1 MTALSNNKL
10 DEAGL
15 VKRMAL
21 MATEETPNGVRSFLQ
36 ADVTALVA
44 RVRAAEGQLALFNST
59 LDEAGAP
66 EYGSLLETG
75 EPSDFTPDARVTAL
89 GIQRDF
95 SGRKLVAAEARLTW
109 ALASVDSLKHFITR
123 MEEGPHAVTVISQE
137 RHDLTHENV
146 GCETCRLIRELREF
160 VK

>member
-1 MTALSNNKL
+1 MTIRTSRVQRDFEVVLVRLRSVERALTKRAETA
-10 DEAGL
+10 EA
-15 VKRMAL
+15 R
-21 MATEETPNGVRSFLQ
+21 
-36 ADVTALVA
+36 
-44 RVRAAEGQLALFNST
+44 LALFNST

-75 EPSDFTPDARVTAL
+75 EPSNFTPDARVTAL

-95 SGRKLVAAEARLTW
+95 SGRKLVAAEAKLKW
-109 ALASVDSLKHFITR
+109 ALASVESLKHFITR
-123 MEEGPHAVTVISQE
+123 LEEGPHAVTVISQD